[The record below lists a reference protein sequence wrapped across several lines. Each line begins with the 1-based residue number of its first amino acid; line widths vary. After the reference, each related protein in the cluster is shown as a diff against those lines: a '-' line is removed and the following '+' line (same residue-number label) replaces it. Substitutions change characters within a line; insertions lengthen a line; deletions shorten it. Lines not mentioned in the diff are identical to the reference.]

1 MKHLWLLV
9 VLVAVGELPISGYPY
24 PGLLKWS
31 SAFAA
36 EDEKAD
42 KAKETKENKEA
53 NVCELELETGPC
65 RAAFR
70 KYGYS
75 KEKKSCVE
83 FIYGGCSGNGN
94 NFETLEE
101 CKKACP

>member
-1 MKHLWLLV
+1 MEDQWTENFRKGRTMKHLWLLV
-9 VLVAVGELPISGYPY
+9 VLVAV
-24 PGLLKWS
+24 
-31 SAFAA
+31 AFAA